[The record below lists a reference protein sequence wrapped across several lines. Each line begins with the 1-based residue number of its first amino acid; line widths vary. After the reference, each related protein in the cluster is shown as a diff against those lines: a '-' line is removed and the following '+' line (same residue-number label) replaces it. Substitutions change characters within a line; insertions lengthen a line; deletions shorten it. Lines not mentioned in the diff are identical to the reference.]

1 MDYEQII
8 KHWKDKKIAT
18 VVDLRESLSSYSI
31 IFAYN
36 SGAIEN
42 PEITYHNT
50 REVFEN
56 GKVVNFTGNLRT
68 VYEIA
73 NQKACFGAMLQHIV
87 DRDPVT
93 SELICE
99 IHKYLTQGTYD
110 ERRWERGERP
120 GTFKVHDY
128 CVADGQGAPP
138 EDVPME
144 IQELCEEMEDV
155 PDRGENIWKAAAYLH
170 CKFENIHA
178 FADGNGRVGR
188 TLMNYFLMIHNYP
201 PLVVYNE
208 TKQKYYN
215 ALAHYDKTG
224 EVDPFVAY
232 MKECMEQTW
241 DVKPVPER
249 KLQDM
254 LDLSGEQT
262 LG

>member
-1 MDYEQII
+1 MEYEQII

-120 GTFKVHDY
+120 GTFKIHDY
-128 CVADGQGAPP
+128 CVADGQGGTTGG
-138 EDVPME
+138 
-144 IQELCEEMEDV
+144 CS
-155 PDRGENIWKAAAYLH
+155 
-170 CKFENIHA
+170 
-178 FADGNGRVGR
+178 DGNTGAVRRDGGRPGSWR
-188 TLMNYFLMIHNYP
+188 EYMESCSIS
-201 PLVVYNE
+201 
-208 TKQKYYN
+208 
-215 ALAHYDKTG
+215 AL
-224 EVDPFVAY
+224 
-232 MKECMEQTW
+232 QI
-241 DVKPVPER
+241 
-249 KLQDM
+249 
-254 LDLSGEQT
+254 
-262 LG
+262 

>member
-1 MDYEQII
+1 MEYEQII

-120 GTFKVHDY
+120 GTFKIHDY
-128 CVADGQGAPP
+128 CVADGQGAPAGGS
-138 EDVPME
+138 PME

-155 PDRGENIWKAAAYLH
+155 P
-170 CKFENIHA
+170 
-178 FADGNGRVGR
+178 
-188 TLMNYFLMIHNYP
+188 
-201 PLVVYNE
+201 VVARIYGSCSIS
-208 TKQKYYN
+208 
-215 ALAHYDKTG
+215 AL
-224 EVDPFVAY
+224 
-232 MKECMEQTW
+232 QI
-241 DVKPVPER
+241 
-249 KLQDM
+249 
-254 LDLSGEQT
+254 
-262 LG
+262 

>member
-1 MDYEQII
+1 MEYEQII

-178 FADGNGRVGR
+178 FADGKV
-188 TLMNYFLMIHNYP
+188 TLRYQQN
-201 PLVVYNE
+201 
-208 TKQKYYN
+208 
-215 ALAHYDKTG
+215 
-224 EVDPFVAY
+224 VA
-232 MKECMEQTW
+232 
-241 DVKPVPER
+241 
-249 KLQDM
+249 
-254 LDLSGEQT
+254 
-262 LG
+262 

>member
-1 MDYEQII
+1 MEYEQII

-128 CVADGQGAPP
+128 CVADGKYRSCAK
-138 EDVPME
+138 
-144 IQELCEEMEDV
+144 
-155 PDRGENIWKAAAYLH
+155 RW
-170 CKFENIHA
+170 
-178 FADGNGRVGR
+178 R
-188 TLMNYFLMIHNYP
+188 TSRI
-201 PLVVYNE
+201 
-208 TKQKYYN
+208 
-215 ALAHYDKTG
+215 
-224 EVDPFVAY
+224 VARIY
-232 MKECMEQTW
+232 G
-241 DVKPVPER
+241 
-249 KLQDM
+249 KLQHICIVNLKIYMHLRMEMVAWDAR
-254 LDLSGEQT
+254 
-262 LG
+262 

>member
-1 MDYEQII
+1 MEYEQII

-110 ERRWERGERP
+110 ESRWE
-120 GTFKVHDY
+120 
-128 CVADGQGAPP
+128 
-138 EDVPME
+138 
-144 IQELCEEMEDV
+144 
-155 PDRGENIWKAAAYLH
+155 
-170 CKFENIHA
+170 
-178 FADGNGRVGR
+178 
-188 TLMNYFLMIHNYP
+188 
-201 PLVVYNE
+201 
-208 TKQKYYN
+208 
-215 ALAHYDKTG
+215 
-224 EVDPFVAY
+224 
-232 MKECMEQTW
+232 
-241 DVKPVPER
+241 
-249 KLQDM
+249 
-254 LDLSGEQT
+254 
-262 LG
+262 